1 MSAGAGSVWHLG
13 VVRRWL
19 SVLVLLVA
27 CTPQAGGGVPAA
39 DATDPE
45 LPPVRI
51 ATGSETETRVLAH
64 TMLALLEL
72 QGQPAELVAFGDP
85 RDSRQALEL
94 GDVDVR
100 IGYTGEAWLETL
112 ERADPP
118 GDPQTSFV
126 AVRDHDADQGVK
138 WLAPRLGDGSLD
150 APPANATF
158 AFVVLGDPETS
169 GDLHT
174 ISDLARRLS
183 EQPDALVCVDQEFGT
198 RVDGLRAVLE
208 AYSVRSDREFLAA
221 NPEEA
226 VRGVAAGDC
235 LAGLTTATDGVAWQA
250 GMRPLIDD
258 LRVFPAFVPLPQ
270 IRVDLLEDRPA
281 VGVALGPMAA
291 QLTTAVLGTWNARV
305 VTGEPIEQVAEEAAR
320 ELLRRAGRT
329 LPEATPTD

>member
-1 MSAGAGSVWHLG
+1 M
-13 VVRRWL
+13 
-19 SVLVLLVA
+19 SVLVLLAA
-27 CTPQAGGGVPAA
+27 CTSQAGGGVPAA
-39 DATDPE
+39 DQTDPD

-51 ATGSETETRVLAH
+51 ASGAETETRVLAH

-72 QGQPAELVAFGDP
+72 QGLSAELAAFGDA

-94 GDVDVR
+94 GDVDLR
-100 IGYTGEAWLETL
+100 TGYTGEAWLETL

-118 GDPQTSFV
+118 GDPQASFV
-126 AVRDHDADQGVK
+126 AVRDHDAEQGIK
-138 WLAPRLGDGSLD
+138 WLAPRLGDGGLD

-158 AFVVLGDPETS
+158 AFVVLG
-169 GDLHT
+169 GDATDDLRT

-208 AYSVRSDREFLAA
+208 AYSVRSGREFLAA
-221 NPEEA
+221 DPEEA

-235 LAGLTTATDGVAWQA
+235 LAGLTTATDGVVWQA

-270 IRVDLLEDRPA
+270 IRVDLLEDRPT

-291 QLTTAVLGTWNARV
+291 QLTTALLGTWNARV
-305 VTGEPIEQVAEEAAR
+305 LAGEPVEQVADEAAR

-329 LPEATPTD
+329 LPDAEPPT

>member
-1 MSAGAGSVWHLG
+1 MVWHLG

-19 SVLVLLVA
+19 SVLVLLAA
-27 CTPQAGGGVPAA
+27 CTPQVGGGVPAA
-39 DATDPE
+39 DPSDRD
-45 LPPVRI
+45 LPAVRI
-51 ATGSETETRVLAH
+51 ATGPETETRVLAH

-72 QGQPAELVAFGDP
+72 QGQPAELVGFGDA

-94 GDVDVR
+94 RDVDVR
-100 IGYTGEAWLETL
+100 IGYTGETWLETL

-118 GDPQTSFV
+118 GDPQASFV
-126 AVRDHDADQGVK
+126 AVRDHDAERGIK

-150 APPANATF
+150 EPPANATF
-158 AFVVLGDPETS
+158 AFVVLAVEDS
-169 GDLHT
+169 DDLRT

-183 EQPDALVCVDQEFGT
+183 EQPEALVCVDQEFGT

-250 GMRPLIDD
+250 GMRPLVDD

-270 IRVDLLEDRPA
+270 IQVGLLEDRPA

-291 QLTTAVLGTWNARV
+291 QLTTALLGTWNARV
-305 VTGEPIEQVAEEAAR
+305 VTGEPIEQVADEAAR
-320 ELLRRAGRT
+320 ELLRRANRT
-329 LPEATPTD
+329 LPDAEPTD